1 MAHHSAVTSCL
12 YCTNNPSPPLSPS
25 GPAFSGAH
33 PIVITFANLSNV
45 HFCGKVTNCSLCYCI
60 CILNEEN
67 PSDEA
72 LALFFWTWLS
82 SGINNHGQSSGVQCV
97 KYARVTTRVPLP
109 LPIGCLLTVFP
120 LSLLMSVIHSAETE
134 SWPLNV
140 IALFRLESIFCCFAC
155 CERFSTPGQ
164 LFLIILFHF
173 GCLPQRTSPH
183 ITPHLCTW
191 RYTLSPLSPQRWSY
205 TMRQMQHTTG
215 HLTFMGHYSAHVQ

>member
-72 LALFFWTWLS
+72 LGLFFFFLDVAVIRNQQSWAIIRCAVCEICKSHYACTSASANWLS
-82 SGINNHGQSSGVQCV
+82 FNCFPSFSTHVSYSLSRDRELAPKCHRSFSFRIN
-97 KYARVTTRVPLP
+97 L
-109 LPIGCLLTVFP
+109 LLFCLL
-120 LSLLMSVIHSAETE
+120 
-134 SWPLNV
+134 
-140 IALFRLESIFCCFAC
+140 
-155 CERFSTPGQ
+155 
-164 LFLIILFHF
+164 
-173 GCLPQRTSPH
+173 
-183 ITPHLCTW
+183 
-191 RYTLSPLSPQRWSY
+191 
-205 TMRQMQHTTG
+205 
-215 HLTFMGHYSAHVQ
+215 